1 MKGLEHHCHHDVLTF
16 KKNRISGERRGQRQ
30 IVDSILTALEVTREA
45 VFESLAKAAFKK
57 IAIKRPPTKT
67 LSKV

>member
-1 MKGLEHHCHHDVLTF
+1 V
-16 KKNRISGERRGQRQ
+16 GQRQ
-30 IVDSILTALEVTREA
+30 IVDSILTALEVTREEEA

-57 IAIKRPPTKT
+57 SPSSGPLKT